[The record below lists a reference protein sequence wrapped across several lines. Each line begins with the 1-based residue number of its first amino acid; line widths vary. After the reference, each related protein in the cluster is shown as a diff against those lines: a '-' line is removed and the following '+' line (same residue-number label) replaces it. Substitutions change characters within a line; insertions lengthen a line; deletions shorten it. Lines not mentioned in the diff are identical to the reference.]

1 MKILYFHQYF
11 SIREGSTGTRSYEMA
26 KKLIERGHEV
36 TMVCSDYGVNN
47 TGIKKNYTNSK
58 RKDVVSGINVIQYN
72 YKSANKQNFFFRTI
86 AFFRFSLS
94 GIKLCLKED
103 YDLVF
108 CSSTPLT
115 AAIPGIFSKIFKNKY
130 FIFEVRDLWPALPK
144 AMGVIRNPILLF
156 LMESL
161 EKKAYKKAD
170 HIIALST
177 GMQNGIISKNISSKK
192 ITVIP
197 NGCDLDLFTKANA
210 GDYLLPEKIDNNDF
224 IILFSGAHGI
234 ANNLDT
240 VLSVAKILIQRG
252 RTDIKFLL
260 VGDGIEKEKLKKRV
274 NLEKIQNVIFKNPIS
289 KTDLAKLMNRCD
301 LGLQVLA
308 NIEEFYNGTSPN
320 KFFDYISSGLPVIN
334 NYPGWVAEIIKE
346 KNCGFVVEPE
356 SIISFA
362 DTIEYAA
369 DNIQELNQKGKNAR
383 RVAENMFDRKIQA
396 KKFVNLIESFL

>member
-1 MKILYFHQYF
+1 M
-11 SIREGSTGTRSYEMA
+11 
-26 KKLIERGHEV
+26 
-36 TMVCSDYGVNN
+36 
-47 TGIKKNYTNSK
+47 
-58 RKDVVSGINVIQYN
+58 
-72 YKSANKQNFFFRTI
+72 
-86 AFFRFSLS
+86 
-94 GIKLCLKED
+94 
-103 YDLVF
+103 
-108 CSSTPLT
+108 
-115 AAIPGIFSKIFKNKY
+115 
-130 FIFEVRDLWPALPK
+130 
-144 AMGVIRNPILLF
+144 
-156 LMESL
+156 
-161 EKKAYKKAD
+161 
-170 HIIALST
+170 
-177 GMQNGIISKNISSKK
+177 
-192 ITVIP
+192 
-197 NGCDLDLFTKANA
+197 
-210 GDYLLPEKIDNNDF
+210 DNNDF

-260 VGDGIEKEKLKKRV
+260 IGDGMEKEKLKKRV
-274 NLEKIQNVIFKNPIS
+274 NLEEIQNVIFKNPIS
-289 KTDLAKLMNRCD
+289 KIDLAKLMPRCD

-320 KFFDYISSGLPVIN
+320 KFFDYISSGLPVIS

-396 KKFVNLIESFL
+396 KKFVNLIESFS